1 MKELPISSCERKN
14 EIKMGKDR
22 FFFEVDNKELKALMF
37 DKLNEVEEEIT
48 WEEVEGWE
56 WWGW

>member
-1 MKELPISSCERKN
+1 MKELAILSCERKN

-22 FFFEVDNKELKALMF
+22 FFEVDKKELKVLMF

-48 WEEVEGWE
+48 WEEVERWE